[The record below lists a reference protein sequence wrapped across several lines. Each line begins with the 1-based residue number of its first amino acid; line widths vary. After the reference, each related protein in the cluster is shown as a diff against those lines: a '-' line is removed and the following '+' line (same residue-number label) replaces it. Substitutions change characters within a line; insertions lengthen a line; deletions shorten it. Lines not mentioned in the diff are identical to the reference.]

1 MKNRFCRQ
9 SQPAVAKDG
18 LPFSAPVGL
27 PVDVVNGGRAWLMAM
42 LPLSGFAQ
50 EPVDADPDVTIRQE
64 GDRTVEEYRVNG
76 FLYAV
81 KVTPKHG
88 KPYFLVRADGDSNFV
103 RADKPDML
111 IPAWEIFS
119 W

>member
-1 MKNRFCRQ
+1 MRAIKHLLLA
-9 SQPAVAKDG
+9 AVLASVPLAGFTQESVDG
-18 LPFSAPVGL
+18 
-27 PVDVVNGGRAWLMAM
+27 
-42 LPLSGFAQ
+42 
-50 EPVDADPDVTIRQE
+50 EPDVTIRQE
-64 GDRTVEEYRVNG
+64 GGRTVEEYRVNG

-103 RADKPDML
+103 RADQPDML
-111 IPAWEIFS
+111 IPAWEIFR

>member
-1 MKNRFCRQ
+1 MRTLKHLLLASLVVCLPIAAQ
-9 SQPAVAKDG
+9 AQQPD
-18 LPFSAPVGL
+18 S
-27 PVDVVNGGRAWLMAM
+27 
-42 LPLSGFAQ
+42 
-50 EPVDADPDVTIRQE
+50 EPDVTIRQE

-88 KPYFLVRADGDSNFV
+88 KPYFLVRADGDSNFI
-103 RADKPDML
+103 RSDRPDML